1 MHGRFTPDIE
11 ATLAP
16 VVTARILYADTDRMG
31 IVYHASFF
39 RYLEL
44 ARIELLRGAGISY
57 VQLEKLGLGL
67 PLIEVGVRFIKPA
80 LYDDLITIH
89 AGLSLVTRVR
99 VSVQYR
105 VVVEPGGREDTDEP
119 VEILTAETR
128 HCCVEREDPKP
139 ARLPLPAF
147 ELLVRQW
154 KGDGPAPAEP
164 LSGGTDR
171 G

>member
-1 MHGRFTPDIE
+1 MLRAVNGSFTPAMD
-11 ATLAP
+11 ATLEP
-16 VVTARILYADTDRMG
+16 VVQARILYADTDRMG

-44 ARIELLRGAGISY
+44 ARIELLRAAGISY

-99 VSVQYR
+99 LSVQYR
-105 VVVEPGGREDTDEP
+105 VMVMPGDREDLEQP

-128 HCCVEREDPKP
+128 HCCVERDDPKP
-139 ARLPLPAF
+139 ARLPKHAHA
-147 ELLVRQW
+147 LLHARW
-154 KGDGPAPAEP
+154 KGEPAP
-164 LSGGTDR
+164 LSPPADR

>member
-1 MHGRFTPDIE
+1 MHGQFTPNLT

-16 VVTARILYADTDRMG
+16 VVDARILYADTDRMG

-44 ARIELLRGAGISY
+44 ARIELLRGGGISY
-57 VQLEKLGLGL
+57 VQLEKMGLGL
-67 PLIEVGVRFIKPA
+67 PLIELGVRFVKPA

-105 VVVEPGGREDTDEP
+105 VMVEPGGREDTDEP

-128 HCCVEREDPKP
+128 HCCVVRDDPKP
-139 ARLPLPAF
+139 ARLPDTAY
-147 ELLVRQW
+147 ERLVAQW
-154 KGDGPAPAEP
+154 KGEET
-164 LSGGTDR
+164 LSTPPDR

>member
-1 MHGRFTPDIE
+1 
-11 ATLAP
+11 
-16 VVTARILYADTDRMG
+16 MG

-44 ARIELLRGAGISY
+44 ARIELLRAADVSY

-67 PLIEVGVRFIKPA
+67 PLIELGVRYAKPA

-105 VVVEPGGREDTDEP
+105 VVVEPGHREGTNDR
-119 VEILTAETR
+119 VEILTAETC
-128 HCCVEREDPKP
+128 HCCVLTDDPKP
-139 ARLPLPAF
+139 ARLPEATF
-147 ELLVRQW
+147 ERLAAHW
-154 KGDGPAPAEP
+154 KRDGAAL
-164 LSGGTDR
+164 LSG
-171 G
+171 